1 MSANN
6 AKVRS
11 VLEEAFTSAVG
22 KLAAGDEADFHSD
35 MYVRADPESGELQ
48 ICDEKE
54 QLLEKVVIY
63 DWVGFSDEEQFAG
76 KVATTLRQV
85 LALLASKNVFDVPQI
100 AKPFSVSLTD
110 DDFTVTEEL
119 LFLDDDLLRA
129 DDPLLKDLDAELDDF
144 LAKLLSDVE

>member
-6 AKVRS
+6 AKVQS
-11 VLEEAFTSAVG
+11 VLEATFTSAVG
-22 KLAAGDEADFHSD
+22 KLTVDDASGFHSD
-35 MYVRADPESGELQ
+35 MYVQVDSESGELQ
-48 ICDEKE
+48 IYDEKE
-54 QLLEKVVIY
+54 QLLDKVVIF
-63 DWVGFSDEEQFAG
+63 DWVGFTDEGQLRK
-76 KVATTLRQV
+76 KVVSALKPV
-85 LALLASKNVFDVPQI
+85 LALLASKNVFDAPQI

-110 DDFTVTEEL
+110 EDFTVTEEL

>member
-6 AKVRS
+6 AKVQS

-22 KLAAGDEADFHSD
+22 KMAAGDATDFHSD
-35 MYVRADPESGELQ
+35 MYVQADSESGELQ
-48 ICDEKE
+48 IYDEKE

-63 DWVGFSDEEQFAG
+63 DWVGFPDEEQFV
-76 KVATTLRQV
+76 KRVATTLRSV
-85 LALLASKNVFDVPQI
+85 LALLASKNVFDAPQI

-119 LFLDDDLLRA
+119 IFLDDDLLRA
-129 DDPLLKDLDAELDDF
+129 DDPLLKNLDEELDDF